1 MARPR
6 AQDYEEKQTGILSE
20 AAKLFARFGFTGS
33 SINMIAESCG
43 ISKAL
48 LYHYYPDKDSILF
61 AVLQNHLAELVAEIE
76 DTAAKAKT
84 PEARVLA
91 IASSLLDCY
100 KNADAE
106 HQVQISSLKL
116 LPADKQTALVD
127 MERHLVVLL
136 SNALAECLPHLKGSP
151 HLKALTMS
159 MFGMLNWHYLWF
171 REDKGLSRDEYAQ
184 MVTTLTLNGSQR
196 ALSD

>member
-20 AAKLFARFGFTGS
+20 AAKLFARYGFTGS
-33 SINMIAESCG
+33 SINMIAEACG
-43 ISKAL
+43 MSKAL

-61 AVLQNHLAELVAEIE
+61 AVLQQHLAELVGAVEAAAAE
-76 DTAAKAKT
+76 AKT

-91 IASSLLDCY
+91 IASSLLDSY

-116 LPADKQTALVD
+116 LPPDKQATLVE
-127 MERHLVVLL
+127 MERRLVVLL
-136 SNALAECLPHLKGSP
+136 SNALAECLPHLHESAN
-151 HLKALTMS
+151 LKPLTMS

-171 REDKGLSRDEYAQ
+171 REDKGLSRDEYAK
-184 MVTTLTLNGSQR
+184 MVTTLILSGSKD
-196 ALSD
+196 L